1 MIGRRCLCLLSLGS
15 LLVAVAPGAWAQA
28 PTTRASVS
36 TEGVEGNRAS
46 DEPSVSHDGRFVAFS
61 SLASN
66 LVSGDS
72 NDVADV
78 FVHDRLTRQTTR
90 VSVGLGGVQGNGRS
104 LWPSISADGRY
115 VAFYSEATNL
125 VSADTNGAGDV
136 FVHDRSTGQTSRVS
150 EATGAR
156 QAGGAAPD
164 FPSISA
170 DGTYV
175 AFWSHAANLVAGD
188 TNNVA
193 DVFLHDRVTR
203 ETTRVSADSF
213 GRQADDTSFR
223 ASVSPDGTHVAFLSY
238 ARNLSPGGDG
248 GLTPDVFVYDRR
260 TRQHSRIGLP
270 FESRIGSVITEI
282 GPSAI
287 SADGRFVAFNSTF
300 PAGPPPGNE
309 PVALSVFLHD
319 RVTGQTS
326 IVATRTL
333 TTADP
338 AFGRASIS
346 GSGDVLAFA
355 AVDAPGCTAP
365 GSPGTTSC
373 PRRMFLHDRLTGVS
387 SRADVPAGGL
397 EDSGSASAAS
407 LSRDGGFLAFASDS
421 SVLLSGQADGN
432 RARDVFVRDTRPDTD
447 GDGMPDA
454 IETQFGLNPLVNDA
468 SEDPDGDGRTNLQ
481 EILAGTHPRGF
492 FTRYLAEGATSS
504 FFDTSIAL
512 VNPSDTVPASVLLRF
527 LTGTGATASR
537 AMTIPPLGRRT
548 VDAKTVP
555 GLAVAEFST
564 VIESDQLV
572 VVDRTMRWD
581 RSGYGSHAERAIT
594 SPALTWYFAEGA
606 THSGFELF
614 YLVQNPDAN
623 RPATVEVTYLRPE
636 GAPALVKTYT
646 IAPSTRSNIH
656 VNHEAR
662 TDPALAGLGNI
673 AVSAVV
679 RSTNDVPVI
688 VERAMYLQGAQTFAS
703 GHESAGVTAP
713 ALRWFLAEGATG
725 SYFDLFVL
733 IANPGPQA
741 AEILVTYL
749 LASGETL
756 TKTKSVPALSRMNIW
771 VNHERFPDDE
781 GAPLLADVAVST
793 RVESTNGVPIIVE
806 RAMWWPGPTP
816 ATWQEAH
823 NSPGSTETGTRW
835 ALAEGEAGGLAS
847 TETYILI
854 ANTSPRQGAVRVTL
868 LFEDGTRAA
877 RTFQEPGQLRANSR
891 FTVNVAAEFPAA
903 VGRRFGALI
912 ESIGTMPVEIVVER
926 AMYSNA
932 NDVEW
937 AAGTNA
943 LATRLP

>member
-1 MIGRRCLCLLSLGS
+1 MTPRMCFRLLLAGS
-15 LLVAVAPGAWAQA
+15 LTASAVTPAAAQA
-28 PTTRASVS
+28 PATRASVS
-36 TEGVEGNRAS
+36 TEGVEGNRDS
-46 DEPSVSHDGRFVAFS
+46 DEPSVSHDGRFIAFS
-61 SLASN
+61 SRASN
-66 LVSGDS
+66 LVSADS
-72 NDVADV
+72 NDAADV

-90 VSVGLGGVQGNGRS
+90 VSVGLGGVQGNGPSR
-104 LWPSISADGRY
+104 WPSISGDGRY

-125 VSADTNGAGDV
+125 VSADTNGAGDI
-136 FVHDRSTGQTSRVS
+136 FVHDRETGQTSRVS
-150 EATGAR
+150 EATGGR
-156 QAGGAAPD
+156 QTGGAASD

-170 DGTYV
+170 NGDYV
-175 AFWSHAANLVAGD
+175 AFWSRASDLVSGD

-193 DVFLHDRVTR
+193 DVFLHDRVTGA
-203 ETTRVSADSF
+203 TTRVSANSF
-213 GRQADDTSFR
+213 GQEADDTSFR
-223 ASVSPDGTHVAFLSY
+223 VAVSPDGTHVAFLSY

-260 TRQHSRIGLP
+260 TGQHSRISLP
-270 FESRIGSVITEI
+270 FDARIGAVIAEI
-282 GPSAI
+282 GPSAL
-287 SADGRFVAFNSTF
+287 SGDGRLVALNSTF
-300 PAGPPPGNE
+300 PAGPVPGNE

-319 RVTGQTS
+319 RASGQTS
-326 IVATRTL
+326 TVATRTL
-333 TTADP
+333 TAADP

-346 GSGDVLAFA
+346 ASGDLVAFA
-355 AVDAPGCTAP
+355 AGDASGCTSP

-373 PRRMFLHDRLTGVS
+373 PRRVFVYDRLTGVT
-387 SRADVPAGGL
+387 SRADAPAGTQ
-397 EDSGSASAAS
+397 EDNGSASAAS
-407 LSRDGGFLAFASDS
+407 LSRDGAFLAFASDS
-421 SVLLSGQADGN
+421 SVLLTGQVDAN

-468 SEDPDGDGRTNLQ
+468 SADPDGDGRTNLE

-512 VNPSDTVPASVLLRF
+512 VNPSDTAAASVLLRF

-537 AMTIPPLGRRT
+537 AMTIPPLGRGT
-548 VDAKTVP
+548 VDAKTIP

-564 VIESDQLV
+564 VIESDLLV

-581 RSGYGSHAERAIT
+581 ASGYGSHAERAIN

-614 YLVQNPDAN
+614 YLVQNPDDQ
-623 RPATVEVTYLRPE
+623 PATIEVTYLRPAP
-636 GAPALVKTYT
+636 APALVKTYV
-646 IAPSTRSNIH
+646 IAPSSRRNIW
-656 VNHEAR
+656 VNAEAAS
-662 TDPALAGLGNI
+662 DQALAGLAST

-688 VERAMYLQGAQTFAS
+688 VERAMYLNGAVTFNS

-725 SYFDLFVL
+725 TYFDLFVL
-733 IANPGPQA
+733 VANPAPEP

-749 LASGETL
+749 LESGDTL
-756 TKTKSVPALSRMNIW
+756 SKTYRVPGLSRIDVW
-771 VNHERFPDDE
+771 VDEERFPDDS
-781 GAPLLADVAVST
+781 GSRLLADVAVST

-806 RAMWWPGPTP
+806 RAMWWPGPTS

-823 NSPGSTETGTRW
+823 NSPGATETGTRW
-835 ALAEGEAGGLAS
+835 ALAEGEVGGVAG

-854 ANTSPRQGAVRVTL
+854 ANTSPSKGAVRVTL
-868 LFEDGTRAA
+868 LFEDGTRME
-877 RTFQEPGQLRANSR
+877 RTFDRPDQIRPHSR
-891 FTVNVAAEFPAA
+891 FTVNVAAEFPGA
-903 VGRRFGALI
+903 VDRRFGALV
-912 ESIGTMPVEIVVER
+912 ESVGTTLVELVVER

-932 NDVEW
+932 NNVNW